1 MRREG
6 RPAVFISYSGLLE
19 PLGQS
24 QVLPYVRGLAKAGH
38 RMIVISF
45 EKATAEKE
53 RPAALRSALERE
65 GIRWFALRYH
75 RRLAVLSTLFDVACG
90 LLLVLW
96 LGLRGLK
103 LIHAR
108 SHVPALIALVAGALL
123 GVPFLFDHRGL
134 MAEEFA
140 DARIWPRDGALF
152 RCTNWFEQ
160 VFLRRAG
167 GVIVLTERLRNE
179 IEPRGPIAVIPCAVD
194 LAHYR
199 LTASAPRP
207 YDLVYAGS
215 WGGLY
220 LAEETLRFFAALK
233 ALRPQARFLVLTAS
247 GTMPPQLSDGVEV
260 CSVLPEEVPGLLGRA
275 RAGISLRRP
284 GRAQVAS
291 SPVKVSEYWACGL
304 PVVTSPNVGDLD
316 RLIEE
321 RGVGVVLS
329 GFVPEEL
336 KAGARRLLELVEEG
350 EAVVGRCRALAEE
363 RFDVAAAVRAY
374 HRLYEDVALSE
385 APEGAPRNGPPSH
398 TSSSS

>member
-1 MRREG
+1 M
-6 RPAVFISYSGLLE
+6 FISYSGLLE

-24 QVLPYVRGLAKAGH
+24 QVLPYARGLAKAGH

-45 EKATAEKE
+45 EKPTAEE
-53 RPAALRSALERE
+53 GRQAALRSALESE

-75 RRLAVLSTLFDVACG
+75 RRLPVLSTLFDVARG

-140 DARIWPRDGALF
+140 DAGIWPRGGALF
-152 RCTNWFEQ
+152 HCTNWFEQ
-160 VFLRRAG
+160 VFLHRAG

-179 IEPRGPIAVIPCAVD
+179 IQSRGPIAVIPCAVD

-199 LTASAPRP
+199 LTTSASRR

-220 LAEETLRFFAALK
+220 LVEETLRFFAALK
-233 ALRPQARFLVLTAS
+233 VLRPQARFLVLTTS
-247 GTMPPQLSDGVEV
+247 DTMPPEHPAGVEV
-260 CSVLPEEVPGLLGRA
+260 CSVLPPEVPGLLGQA

-329 GFVPEEL
+329 GFEPEEL
-336 KAGARRLLELVEEG
+336 NAAARGLLELLEEG
-350 EAVVGRCRALAEE
+350 EAVVGRCRRLAEE
-363 RFDVAAAVRAY
+363 RFDVAAAVRVY
-374 HRLYEDVALSE
+374 HRLYEEVALSRV
-385 APEGAPRNGPPSH
+385 PESAPRNGPPSH
-398 TSSSS
+398 PSSSS